1 MRSGDTPKV
10 IPAAG
15 FSSSRDLRQVKG
27 LVPAGQTRAMATVRL
42 AGRPAPGC
50 RRFFEVHDVP

>member
-27 LVPAGQTRAMATVRL
+27 LVPVHQTQETAPVQSD
-42 AGRPAPGC
+42 GRPAPGC
-50 RRFFEVHDVP
+50 RRFFEVRDVS

>member
-27 LVPAGQTRAMATVRL
+27 QAPAHQTRATATVRL
-42 AGRPAPGC
+42 AGPPAPGC
-50 RRFFEVHDVP
+50 RRFFEVRDVT